1 MTNHALIAGGGIG
14 GLAAA
19 LACARAGCDVRLYEQ
34 AAAFSEVGAGV
45 QLGPNAVRRL
55 QGWGLGA
62 ALDAVAAQPAR
73 LAVCDALSGRELA
86 ALALNPGMAARYGAP
101 YRTVHRADL
110 HGLLLDALA
119 YDGRVRLKTAS
130 PVRAVRQDS
139 GCVTLS
145 LAADLEVEGDL
156 LVGADGLWST
166 VRDQVLG
173 DGAATPIG
181 HVAYR
186 ALVAQQALPAALRS
200 QQVTAW
206 LGPRLHVVAYPVR
219 RGELLNV
226 VAIVQGQPR
235 GQAQDWDQAAVAAE
249 LQAAMGA
256 ACTAVRDLVQ
266 ALAHW
271 RLWVLHARAPVR
283 GADAMVRGRVA
294 LLGDAA
300 HPMLP
305 YMAQGAGMAIE
316 DAAELGNLLT
326 MTSAAALDV
335 PLALSRYAL
344 NRWQRV
350 AQVQARSLRNGRIF
364 HATGAV
370 RAGRDLSLRLLGP
383 RVLDVPWLYRG

>member
-1 MTNHALIAGGGIG
+1 MTQALIAGGGIG

-55 QGWGLGA
+55 HAWGLRD
-62 ALDAVAAQPAR
+62 ALDAVVAQPGR
-73 LAVCDALSGRELA
+73 LSVRSALHGDELA
-86 ALALNPGMAARYGAP
+86 ALALNPDMATRYGAP
-101 YRTVHRADL
+101 YCTIHRADL
-110 HGLLLDALA
+110 HGVLLQALVHDA
-119 YDGRVRLKTAS
+119 RVKLKTAS
-130 PVRAVRQDS
+130 PVRALRQDAHS
-139 GCVTLS
+139 VSLS
-145 LAADLEVEGDL
+145 LADQEVEGDL

-166 VRDQVLG
+166 VRQQVLG
-173 DGAATPIG
+173 DGAATPRG
-181 HVAYR
+181 HVAFR

-226 VAIVQGQPR
+226 VVIVQGQSR
-235 GQAQDWDQAAVAAE
+235 GQAQDWDQAGVTAE
-249 LQAAMGA
+249 LQAAMGPT
-256 ACTAVRDLVQ
+256 CMAVRDLVQ
-266 ALAHW
+266 AMPSW
-271 RLWVLHARAPVR
+271 RLWVLNGRAPVASPA
-283 GADAMVRGRVA
+283 GMARGRVA

-305 YMAQGAGMAIE
+305 YLAQGAGMAIE
-316 DAAELGNLLT
+316 DAAELGLLLK
-326 MTSAAALDV
+326 MSSAAALDV

-344 NRWQRV
+344 CRWQRV
-350 AQVQARSLRNGRIF
+350 ARVQARSLRNGRVF

-370 RAGRDLSLRLLGP
+370 QGARDLSLRLLGP
-383 RVLDVPWLYRG
+383 RILDVPWLYGG